1 MSTLVLQWRKLDAAA
16 TLDWVPQPGGA
27 TVPAAIVG
35 PPGRDGSATA
45 VPDGDK
51 GDIVTSGGGTAWSI
65 DPAVLSAFGRTLI
78 DDAGAAAAR
87 ATLGLG
93 NVDNTA
99 DSAKPVS
106 AAQAAAIAAVAWTT
120 VKLASDAT
128 SSSVTPSGAGLG
140 FTPAAS
146 KSYEIHAR
154 LLIRAA
160 AITTGVQI
168 GLSGPTAGIVDG
180 AYLTESPNSAIAN
193 AIRTAPIV
201 AGNGPLA
208 AATGVAVANTSYLA
222 RIDAT
227 LVMGA
232 GASGTRDVIFASEVA
247 GSVVTLRAGSLLR
260 FREI

>member
-1 MSTLVLQWRKLDAAA
+1 MSALVLQWRKLEAAA
-16 TLDWVPQPGGA
+16 TLGWVPQPGAA

-51 GDIVTSGGGTAWSI
+51 GDVVTSGGGTVWTI
-65 DPAVLSAFGRTLI
+65 DPAVLSPFGRTLI
-78 DDAGAAAAR
+78 DDAGASVAR

-99 DSAKPVS
+99 DAAKPVS
-106 AAQAAAIAAVAWTT
+106 AAQGAAIAAVAWTT
-120 VKLASDAT
+120 VKLSSDAT
-128 SSSVTPSGAGLG
+128 SSSVTPSAAGLG
-140 FTPAAS
+140 FVPAAG
-146 KSYEIHAR
+146 KSYEMQAR
-154 LLIRAA
+154 LLIRSA
-160 AITTGVQI
+160 AIATGVQI
-168 GLSGPTAGIVDG
+168 GLSGPAGGLVDG
-180 AYLTESPNSAIAN
+180 AYLVESPNSAA
-193 AIRTAPIV
+193 ALAVRTAPIV

-232 GASGTRDVIFASEVA
+232 GASGALDVIFASEVA
-247 GSVVTLRAGSLLR
+247 GSAVTLRAGSLLR